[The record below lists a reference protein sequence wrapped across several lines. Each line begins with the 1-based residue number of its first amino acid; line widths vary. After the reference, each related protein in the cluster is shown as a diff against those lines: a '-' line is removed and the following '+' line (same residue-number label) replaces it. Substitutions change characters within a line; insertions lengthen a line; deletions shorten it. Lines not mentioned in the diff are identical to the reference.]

1 MLAGLRVRLA
11 KSQVTVVDVRPGFVD
26 TQLTWGRPG
35 MFLVASPKTVA
46 EDIVRGIAKNRAVIY
61 TPFFWRW
68 IMLVIRM
75 VPDVVFRR
83 LSL

>member
-1 MLAGLRVRLA
+1 
-11 KSQVTVVDVRPGFVD
+11 
-26 TQLTWGRPG
+26 
-35 MFLVASPKTVA
+35 MFLVASPETVA